1 MGGRPKEE
9 LFKMKVSG
17 TYRRSCRL
25 LNIMHKVRPRGL
37 HSGALCVL
45 CLGISLLIASCASVS
60 LDHPKTVSRALEN
73 TSQTKPALRAT
84 EWLGGR
90 TDVNGFYPLN
100 QGLDAFGARLALMD
114 AAEAS
119 IDVQYFLMK
128 PDEAGLVFSAKL
140 IKAADRGVRVRFLL
154 DDIFTTVDDTGLAT
168 LDEHPN
174 IELRI
179 FNPISRK
186 GVYAFNYLGHFS
198 LLNRRMHNKALIIDN
213 QLAVV
218 GGRNIANEYYQLET
232 TGEFMDFDMLAAGPI
247 VKDVSTEFDTYWNHK
262 LAMPVEAIFEA
273 KDPEQIVRK
282 RRLLKEKMAEAG
294 NSIYGSAINT
304 PLMKQFFALA
314 LDPYIADAQLLTD
327 DPDKLLEKISDETQ
341 IVVNK
346 MREVLAGAEKEIIIF
361 TPYFIPRE
369 RGLKLIRKLSEK
381 GIRIIILTN
390 SLATNNHTSVHSAY
404 SSYRKDLLRAGV
416 ELWEARADAAKFTS
430 VEGETQLEYLTLHT
444 KGALIDRKR
453 IFVGSLNFDPRS
465 IDINTEMGLLID
477 SPELGASL
485 AETALQVIHHTG
497 YLLQIGEDNKITWHA
512 TINGQEVVETKEPQ
526 TSRWKRFI
534 AWLLKIAPE
543 RQL

>member
-25 LNIMHKVRPRGL
+25 LNIMHKVRPRGF

-128 PDEAGLVFSAKL
+128 PDEAGLVFAAKL

-186 GVYAFNYLGHFS
+186 GIYAFNYLGHFS

-247 VKDVSTEFDTYWNHK
+247 V
-262 LAMPVEAIFEA
+262 
-273 KDPEQIVRK
+273 
-282 RRLLKEKMAEAG
+282 
-294 NSIYGSAINT
+294 
-304 PLMKQFFALA
+304 
-314 LDPYIADAQLLTD
+314 
-327 DPDKLLEKISDETQ
+327 
-341 IVVNK
+341 
-346 MREVLAGAEKEIIIF
+346 
-361 TPYFIPRE
+361 
-369 RGLKLIRKLSEK
+369 
-381 GIRIIILTN
+381 
-390 SLATNNHTSVHSAY
+390 NNV
-404 SSYRKDLLRAGV
+404 
-416 ELWEARADAAKFTS
+416 
-430 VEGETQLEYLTLHT
+430 
-444 KGALIDRKR
+444 
-453 IFVGSLNFDPRS
+453 
-465 IDINTEMGLLID
+465 
-477 SPELGASL
+477 
-485 AETALQVIHHTG
+485 
-497 YLLQIGEDNKITWHA
+497 
-512 TINGQEVVETKEPQ
+512 
-526 TSRWKRFI
+526 
-534 AWLLKIAPE
+534 
-543 RQL
+543 